1 MSEAYLITG
10 SSELKGTVQV
20 AGSKNAALYAVVA
33 SLLTSDEVV
42 LHNVPNIADIEE
54 LSDILRSLGTLVRRE
69 NHSLI
74 LRSENITSTKPPS
87 ELVQKLRA
95 SFLVVGALLGR
106 EGSAECA
113 APGGDVIGSRPL
125 DIHLAGFRALGA
137 EIEHD
142 ETNWIVSSSSPL
154 SGASIFFDYPSVLA
168 TVNVLLASVLANGVT
183 IIVNAAAEPEVEMV
197 ANMLNR
203 MGANISGQ
211 GTAHIKISGVDKL
224 HGCDFTIIPDRL
236 EAGTLLLS
244 AIATRGEVLI
254 PNAVP
259 AHLSSLTSK
268 LLEMGADVQTGGHSD
283 DGSSGIRVSG
293 ATKLQSVALQ
303 AVPYPGF
310 ATDLHPPMAS
320 ALTQVT
326 GVSFIHERVY
336 DNRTLYVSEL
346 RKMGA
351 QITLGSSSSVLI
363 EGPSPL
369 RGTRVR
375 ALDIRAGA
383 AVVVAALAAEG
394 TTTLEDIHH
403 LDRGYENLAG
413 TLSSIGAKIER
424 V

>member
-10 SSELKGTVQV
+10 SSELRGTVQV

-54 LSDILRSLGTLVRRE
+54 LSDILRSLGTVVRRE
-69 NHSLI
+69 SHSLI

-211 GTAHIKISGVDKL
+211 GTAHVKISGVDKL

-236 EAGTLLLS
+236 EAGTLLLA
-244 AIATRGEVLI
+244 AIATRGEVLVS
-254 PNAVP
+254 NAVP

-268 LLEMGADVQTGGHSD
+268 LVEMGADVQIGGHSG
-283 DGSSGIRVSG
+283 DGPLGIQVSG
-293 ATKLQSVALQ
+293 ATKLQSVTLQ

-363 EGPSPL
+363 EGPSAL

>member
-1 MSEAYLITG
+1 MSDAYLITG
-10 SSELKGTVQV
+10 SNALRGTVRV

-33 SLLTSDEVV
+33 SLLTSDEVI
-42 LHNVPNIADIEE
+42 LHNVPDIADIEE
-54 LSDILRSLGTLVRRE
+54 LSDILRSLGTSVRRE
-69 NHSLI
+69 NKSLI
-74 LRSENITSTKPPS
+74 LQSKSITSTKPPS

-106 EGSAECA
+106 VGSAECA

-137 EIEHD
+137 QIEHD
-142 ETNWIVSSSSPL
+142 ETNWIVSSESAL

-168 TVNVLLASVLANGVT
+168 TVNVLLAAVLTNGVT
-183 IIVNAAAEPEVEMV
+183 VIVNAAAEPEVEMV

-203 MGANISGQ
+203 MGANILGQ

-224 HGCDFTIIPDRL
+224 HGCEFTIIPDRL

-244 AIATRGEVLI
+244 AIATRGEVLVSNAI
-254 PNAVP
+254 PE
-259 AHLSSLTSK
+259 HLNSLTSK
-268 LLEMGADVQTGGHSD
+268 LLEMGAAVQTDVESD
-283 DGSSGIRVSG
+283 DGSTGIQVSG
-293 ATKLQSVALQ
+293 ASKLQSVALQ

-363 EGPSPL
+363 EGPSQL
-369 RGTRVR
+369 RGTRVK

-394 TTTLEDIHH
+394 VTTLEDIFH
-403 LDRGYENLAG
+403 LDRGYENLEG
-413 TLSSIGAKIER
+413 TLSSIGGQIQR

>member
-1 MSEAYLITG
+1 MSDAYLITG
-10 SSELKGTVQV
+10 SNALRGTVRV

-33 SLLTSDEVV
+33 SLLTSDEVI
-42 LHNVPNIADIEE
+42 LHNVPDIADIEE

-69 NHSLI
+69 NKSLI
-74 LRSENITSTKPPS
+74 LQSKSITSTKPPS

-106 EGSAECA
+106 VGSAECA

-137 EIEHD
+137 QIEHD
-142 ETNWIVSSSSPL
+142 ETNWIVSSESAL

-168 TVNVLLASVLANGVT
+168 TVNVLLAAVLTNGVT
-183 IIVNAAAEPEVEMV
+183 VIVNAAAEPEVEMV

-224 HGCDFTIIPDRL
+224 HGCEFTIIPDRL

-244 AIATRGEVLI
+244 AIATRGEVLVSNAI
-254 PNAVP
+254 PE
-259 AHLSSLTSK
+259 HLNSLTSK
-268 LLEMGADVQTGGHSD
+268 LLEMGAAVQTDVESD
-283 DGSSGIRVSG
+283 DGSTGIQVSG
-293 ATKLQSVALQ
+293 ASKLQSVALQ

-363 EGPSPL
+363 EGPSQL
-369 RGTRVR
+369 RGTRVK

-394 TTTLEDIHH
+394 VTTLEDIFH
-403 LDRGYENLAG
+403 LDRGYENLEG
-413 TLSSIGAKIER
+413 TLSSIGGQIQR